1 MFHFLK
7 KFDIFGRDIPSFNI
21 NGKNTIQTIP
31 GTIVSI
37 LIGLLTLS
45 FGILK
50 FEHLVRRKQPFIN
63 ETSSPLIKGT
73 SQKLSDGN
81 LMMAFSLESFDTSAP
96 LDDPRFNRWYA
107 ASYTIEEGIWTTSY
121 SLLDKCTEAD
131 FEKFYQAENEETK
144 QKVETLKALD

>member
-31 GTIVSI
+31 GVIVSI

-45 FGILK
+45 FGTLK

-73 SQKLSDGN
+73 SQKLSDESI
-81 LMMAFSLESFDTSAP
+81 MMAFSL
-96 LDDPRFNRWYA
+96 
-107 ASYTIEEGIWTTSY
+107 
-121 SLLDKCTEAD
+121 
-131 FEKFYQAENEETK
+131 
-144 QKVETLKALD
+144 

>member
-31 GTIVSI
+31 GVIVSI

-73 SQKLSDGN
+73 SQKLSDEN
-81 LMMAFSLESFDTSAP
+81 IMMAFSLENFYTGVPSDNS
-96 LDDPRFNRWYA
+96 RFNRWYA
-107 ASYTIEEGIWTTSY
+107 VTYTVEEGIWTSNY
-121 SLLDKCTEAD
+121 HLLDKCTEAD

-144 QKVETLKALD
+144 QKVETLKAQD

>member
-73 SQKLSDGN
+73 SQKLSDEN
-81 LMMAFSLESFDTSAP
+81 IMMAFSLENFYTSAP
-96 LDDPRFNRWYA
+96 LDDPRYIRWY
-107 ASYTIEEGIWTTSY
+107 TIDWTLKEGIWTSSY
-121 SLLDKCTEAD
+121 NLLNKCTEAD
-131 FEKFYQAENEETK
+131 FEKFYQAENEATK
-144 QKVETLKALD
+144 